1 MNSILLDNQIIN
13 ALTLLEFRV
22 IKANNLGYYDINRKI
37 QGYLG
42 KIIDVVYFEGR
53 QETIELDKIQANYP
67 AIDLANYNKKTVY
80 QITSETNTDKIYETL
95 SKFTK
100 LEEFETGKLGEIRF
114 LILNKI
120 SYTPK
125 VLKNIADKFN
135 EKGLLFSN
143 STLMTIPML
152 ENEISKLSNIK
163 KELLV
168 SLLNEELQNP
178 DKNLQF
184 ATLKDIEDLK
194 DLYGKYRFKD
204 IGRIEDANDERHSQ
218 KLAEILGID
227 VEELEMLDYD
237 IQFIDNDNGVNST
250 IYVFKPDDDTAGII
264 TRIDGIND
272 NKIEIFDWEWYD
284 EEENK

>member
-1 MNSILLDNQIIN
+1 
-13 ALTLLEFRV
+13 
-22 IKANNLGYYDINRKI
+22 
-37 QGYLG
+37 
-42 KIIDVVYFEGR
+42 
-53 QETIELDKIQANYP
+53 
-67 AIDLANYNKKTVY
+67 
-80 QITSETNTDKIYETL
+80 
-95 SKFTK
+95 
-100 LEEFETGKLGEIRF
+100 
-114 LILNKI
+114 
-120 SYTPK
+120 
-125 VLKNIADKFN
+125 
-135 EKGLLFSN
+135 
-143 STLMTIPML
+143 ML